1 MTSSR
6 ARGGLTISTRD
17 NNPQDT
23 PQSAPALRAPTS
35 GKGAPAVVAVLLG
48 AALTHRVPRVAFL
61 VYAPADDLV
70 DEVATAL
77 VEGFVGAGMSIGP
90 SSDATSTRRRRC

>member
-35 GKGAPAVVAVLLG
+35 GKGAPAVVAVLV
-48 AALTHRVPRVAFL
+48 AAL
-61 VYAPADDLV
+61 
-70 DEVATAL
+70 ATTTQPTYK
-77 VEGFVGAGMSIGP
+77 I
-90 SSDATSTRRRRC
+90 